1 MVLLHHPPPL
11 LPIIVLIV
19 YQAIDSS
26 DSDKTLM
33 QPVCVGKLD
42 QYQHL
47 MDTSVTI
54 YVFFS
59 TSTEINQNDWLK
71 RVASSSTWWCQRRT
85 RLLWRRA
92 PLPHLREKRW
102 EEESWRKKRGIR
114 QKLLKQVIS
123 DALGP
128 PGTTPPRQVIGFD
141 AFTITTD
148 VDIIFMD

>member
-1 MVLLHHPPPL
+1 MSRAITRAHGRAQQPATINAAFAPSIISYSNTGRGTQDDESSTTPSNAGHHDGSSQAAVANNSNNIVMVLLHHPPPL

-59 TSTEINQNDWLK
+59 TSTKINQNYWLK
-71 RVASSSTWWCQRRT
+71 SFVVNLMMPTPN
-85 RLLWRRA
+85 RLL
-92 PLPHLREKRW
+92 
-102 EEESWRKKRGIR
+102 
-114 QKLLKQVIS
+114 
-123 DALGP
+123 
-128 PGTTPPRQVIGFD
+128 
-141 AFTITTD
+141 
-148 VDIIFMD
+148 

>member
-1 MVLLHHPPPL
+1 MTNLLPLLLTPAIMMVEALQPLLPIIIILIMVLLHHPPPL
-11 LPIIVLIV
+11 LSIIVLIV

-59 TSTEINQNDWLK
+59 TSMEINQNDWLK
-71 RVASSSTWWCQRRT
+71 RVASSST
-85 RLLWRRA
+85 
-92 PLPHLREKRW
+92 
-102 EEESWRKKRGIR
+102 
-114 QKLLKQVIS
+114 
-123 DALGP
+123 
-128 PGTTPPRQVIGFD
+128 
-141 AFTITTD
+141 
-148 VDIIFMD
+148 